1 MGTKKINKEE
11 VFVIP
16 SDKFIIS
23 ASSSGYTFNYSVD
36 GITWTPWKDA
46 TSANKNQVV
55 VGLPK
60 NTYCKL
66 SGNTADNILIRY

>member
-23 ASSSGYTFNYSVD
+23 ASSSGYTFNYSAD
-36 GITWTPWKDA
+36 GITWTP
-46 TSANKNQVV
+46 
-55 VGLPK
+55 
-60 NTYCKL
+60 
-66 SGNTADNILIRY
+66 